1 MKKACV
7 RALFLDR
14 DGVINHDEGYTSR
27 IENFHF
33 IEGIF
38 DLCRT
43 ANELGYLIIVI
54 TNQAGIGRGYY
65 TEEEFLLLTEWMSER
80 FQENGVSITEVFF
93 CPYHPESNI
102 SHYRTQSFDRKPNP
116 GMILKAAKKYDIC
129 LHDSIMIGD
138 KDSDMVAANRAGVGV
153 RCHFVGQCDPSTSI
167 SASATNLIY
176 SLAEAIYLLD
186 KINCI
191 QIVSPNP
198 CN

>member
-1 MKKACV
+1 MNRKV

-14 DGVINHDEGYTSR
+14 DGVINYDEGYTSR
-27 IENFHF
+27 IGQFYF

-38 DLCRT
+38 ELCRV
-43 ANELGYLIIVI
+43 ANALGYLIIVI

-65 TEEEFLLLTEWMSER
+65 TEEQYLLLTEWMCEH
-80 FQENGVSITEVFF
+80 FKKNGVSITEVFY
-93 CPYHPESNI
+93 CPYYQDSTI
-102 SHYRTQSFDRKPNP
+102 SHYRKQSFDRKPNP

-138 KDSDMVAANRAGVGV
+138 KDSDMVAAYRAGVGV
-153 RCHFVGQCDPSTSI
+153 RCHFVGQRDHLTSI

-176 SLAEAIYLLD
+176 SLDEAIYLLD
-186 KINCI
+186 KINCS
-191 QIVSPNP
+191 QIVSPSP